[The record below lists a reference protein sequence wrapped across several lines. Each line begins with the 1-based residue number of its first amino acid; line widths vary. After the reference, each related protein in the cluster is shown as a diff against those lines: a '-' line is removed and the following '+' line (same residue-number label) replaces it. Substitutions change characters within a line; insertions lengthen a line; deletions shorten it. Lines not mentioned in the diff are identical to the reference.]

1 MIMKKI
7 IALVMAVVSLFCVM
21 SVSAGAQ
28 GVEED
33 TVTVTV
39 NETVFIF
46 DADTTEDF
54 RDKFIANYFNGEDDG
69 TATYGL
75 MCTLFGHKIE
85 TTTVAAVTHK
95 ASATAPRCRREIYDV
110 DNCTRCD
117 YTKSTLK
124 ASHYISCC

>member
-1 MIMKKI
+1 MKRI
-7 IALVMAVVSLFCVM
+7 ISLIMAVVSLFCVM

-28 GVEED
+28 GVDEG

-39 NETVFIF
+39 NETAFTF
-46 DADTTEDF
+46 DADTTEEF
-54 RDKFIANYFNGEDDG
+54 RERFIENYFNGEEDG
-69 TATYGL
+69 VTTYGL

-95 ASATAPRCRREIYDV
+95 AKATSPRCLREIYDV

-117 YTKSTLK
+117 YTNSTLIT
-124 ASHYISCC
+124 SSYIVCCA

>member
-1 MIMKKI
+1 MKKI
-7 IALVMAVVSLFCVM
+7 IAFIMAVVSLFCMM

-28 GVEED
+28 GVDEG

-54 RDKFIANYFNGEDDG
+54 RERFIANYFNGEDDG
-69 TATYGL
+69 ATTYGL
-75 MCTLFGHKIE
+75 TCTLFGHKIE
-85 TTTVAAVTHK
+85 TTSVTAITHK
-95 ASATAPRCRREIYDV
+95 VLSTSPRCRREIYDV

-117 YTKSTLK
+117 YNKSTLIT
-124 ASHYISCC
+124 SSYIVCCS

>member
-1 MIMKKI
+1 MKRT
-7 IALVMAVVSLFCVM
+7 IALIMAVVSLFCVM

-28 GVEED
+28 GVED
-33 TVTVTV
+33 GTVTVTV

-46 DADTTEDF
+46 DADTTEEF
-54 RDKFIANYFNGEDDG
+54 RDKFIEDYFNGEDDG
-69 TATYGL
+69 ATAYGL

-85 TTTVAAVTHK
+85 TTSVTAIRHRDK
-95 ASATAPRCRREIYDV
+95 ATSPRCLREIYDV

-124 ASHYISCC
+124 AASYIVCCA